1 MDNSLARFVM
11 NYPVSYY
18 QIVESDVMRPD
29 MISYK
34 AYGTV
39 NYWWLILYVN
49 DIEDPLNDMVSGT
62 VIKIPNIIDIYSF
75 YKSYSFR

>member
-1 MDNSLARFVM
+1 MDNSLSRFVM